1 MSKVPGC
8 KRKLKTTT
16 ITEKYKILKEVKKG
30 ESSASISKK
39 YGVPKQTLSGWLKEK
54 RKIYSKVQKNKTLG
68 IDTLVDFSMFSQSGE
83 IGIIALKA
91 ANLFER
97 VLCES
102 MKQTFIS
109 DFFQKKLL
117 FDMAIL
123 YRILYV
129 LIFLLIQNVRCV

>member
-39 YGVPKQTLSGWLKEK
+39 YGV
-54 RKIYSKVQKNKTLG
+54 YSKVQKNKTLG

>member
-1 MSKVPGC
+1 M
-8 KRKLKTTT
+8 
-16 ITEKYKILKEVKKG
+16 LKEVKKG

-97 VLCES
+97 MFCES

-129 LIFLLIQNVRCV
+129 LIFLD